1 MPCRLPVTPALLL
14 ALTLLGAC
22 AHQPPVPAIPDAPL
36 VLLGEQ
42 HDADEH
48 QRLAR
53 DAVRRLAV
61 QGRLAALVVEMADAG
76 RDTRGLPPQAS
87 EAQVRERLV
96 WNSDG
101 WPWERYGPVVMAA
114 VQAGVPVIG
123 GNQPR
128 AQMRASMQDSRLD
141 QRLDAAALDAQRQAI
156 ERGHC
161 GLLPD
166 SQLPA
171 MVRIQ
176 VARDLSLAHTAT
188 SALRPGQTVLLLAG
202 SGHVR
207 RDLGIPRHLDPALAQ
222 QARVVWMQ
230 AGGDPVP
237 AGQADATWATPAV
250 PEKDHC
256 AQLREQMGQPAR
268 R

>member
-14 ALTLLGAC
+14 VLTLLGAC
-22 AHQPPVPAIPDAPL
+22 ASPPEKPPIPDAPL

-42 HDADEH
+42 HDADAH

-53 DAVRRLAV
+53 DAVSRLAA

-76 RDTRGLPPQAS
+76 RDTRGIPTQAS
-87 EAQVRERLV
+87 EAQVRERLA
-96 WNSDG
+96 WNGEG
-101 WPWERYGPVVMAA
+101 WPWERYGPVVMTA

-128 AQMRASMQDSRLD
+128 AQMRASMQDGSLD

-161 GLLPD
+161 GLLPA

-176 VARDLSLAHTAT
+176 IARDVSLARTAT
-188 SALRPGQTVLLLAG
+188 EALRPGQTVLLLAG

-207 RDLGIPRHLDPALAQ
+207 RDLGIPRHLDPSLAQ
-222 QARVVWMQ
+222 RARVVWMQ
-230 AGGDPVP
+230 AGGEPLP
-237 AGQADATWATPAV
+237 GEQADATWATPAI

-256 AQLREQMGQPAR
+256 AQLREQTGQPAR

>member
-1 MPCRLPVTPALLL
+1 
-14 ALTLLGAC
+14 
-22 AHQPPVPAIPDAPL
+22 
-36 VLLGEQ
+36 
-42 HDADEH
+42 
-48 QRLAR
+48 
-53 DAVRRLAV
+53 
-61 QGRLAALVVEMADAG
+61 
-76 RDTRGLPPQAS
+76 
-87 EAQVRERLV
+87 
-96 WNSDG
+96 
-101 WPWERYGPVVMAA
+101 
-114 VQAGVPVIG
+114 
-123 GNQPR
+123 
-128 AQMRASMQDSRLD
+128 
-141 QRLDAAALDAQRQAI
+141 
-156 ERGHC
+156 
-161 GLLPD
+161 
-166 SQLPA
+166 

-176 VARDLSLAHTAT
+176 IARDLSLAHTAT

-230 AGGDPVP
+230 AGGEPVP